1 MTDTIARARA
11 TADKVRH
18 LAEIVDRL
26 AWNLDAEISALDKD
40 DAGYREKSAANP
52 DGAANAIP
60 GDLEAALFQAEAWLI
75 DVADWADKAHLE
87 PQAVAIGGT
96 YGAWYRAD
104 LAGLDKAREE
114 IKANQLL
121 GRVYLK
127 ARIVRGA

>member
-18 LAEIVDRL
+18 LAEIVDKL

-75 DVADWADKAHLE
+75 DVAKWAEQAHLE

-104 LAGLDKAREE
+104 LKGLDEA
-114 IKANQLL
+114 
-121 GRVYLK
+121 LK
-127 ARIVRGA
+127 AQRQYQLMGTVRPLRIVRGA